1 MAPITAAIRE
11 KAATIP
17 SIIMATIFHDLRKT
31 KWTRIRQDW
40 LSLIMDANKGGKRA
54 R

>member
-1 MAPITAAIRE
+1 MAPITAAIRA

-17 SIIMATIFHDLRKT
+17 SIIIATIFHDLRKT

-40 LSLIMDANKGGKRA
+40 LSLIMGAHEGGKQA